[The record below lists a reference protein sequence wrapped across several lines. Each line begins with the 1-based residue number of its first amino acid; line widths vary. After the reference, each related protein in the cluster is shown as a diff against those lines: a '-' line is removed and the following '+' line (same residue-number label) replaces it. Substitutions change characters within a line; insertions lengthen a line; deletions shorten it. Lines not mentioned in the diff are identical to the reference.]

1 MSTNELEKIINE
13 AFENRQSISES
24 SDKKILNAVNETIDL
39 TDKGEVRVAEKI
51 DGKWSINQW
60 VKKQSY

>member
-39 TDKGEVRVAEKI
+39 TDKGKLEWQKKLMES
-51 DGKWSINQW
+51 GQLINGL
-60 VKKQSY
+60 KKQSY